1 MKKMKG
7 LLITIL
13 FMSTSAMASGI
24 PVFDAAQFTQW
35 VMKNIPLQSALN
47 SDSVKQL
54 RALKEF
60 APAEYSQVMELLED
74 QMADEFMELVGLVD
88 TQELVFSYDERTN
101 LLYTNALKEHV
112 KTAVIAQRAYNS
124 ASATQSELDGIAGQV
139 IEMITQADR
148 ESALINTTSETAA
161 AVQSLIKMLAQE
173 AKMNAQVDAER
184 FYELDRQAKARVDSD
199 GLNAVG
205 CAPNDKACAVK
216 KSEDLLNEYNGVQ
229 DYRSETLVDSY
240 IEQKE
245 KGN

>member
-7 LLITIL
+7 LLITLL

-24 PVFDAAQFTQW
+24 PVFDVAQFTQW

-47 SDSVKQL
+47 GDSVKQL

-60 APAEYSQVMELLED
+60 APAEYSQVMQLLED

-88 TQELVFSYDERTN
+88 NQELVFSYDERTN

-148 ESALINTTSETAA
+148 ETALINTTSETAA

-184 FYELDRQAKARVDSD
+184 FYELDRQAKARVGDD
-199 GLNAVG
+199 GFTAVG
-205 CAPNDKACAVK
+205 CLPDDTKCLAE
-216 KSEDLLNEYNGVQ
+216 KSQDLLDEMDKNSYSVDDESSVTNSYL
-229 DYRSETLVDSY
+229 RS
-240 IEQKE
+240 KE
-245 KGN
+245 